1 MNKTLKNTLL
11 ATTGATI
18 IGATAVALNSVPS
31 AIAAIGGAVFG
42 SLCVQSSEGAKAKK
56 REEAIRV
63 ASAFKNAYERN
74 KGVVLAEELSFFAD
88 IDLET
93 ATVFLNALSESQNG
107 QKISIDNTVAF
118 TFPHTQSVLDTLTK
132 NSQAWVESRTQPLLI
147 ENQTLK
153 QQLSL
158 IQAQMQMQQTPQ
170 QQPVSSWAPSP
181 EPVEQKITSEVDPW
195 KKLL

>member
-42 SLCVQSSEGAKAKK
+42 SLCVQSSESTKAKK

-63 ASAFKNAYERN
+63 ASAFKNAYDRN

-93 ATVFLNALSESQNG
+93 ATVFLNALTESQNG

-153 QQLSL
+153 QQLAF
-158 IQAQMQMQQTPQ
+158 IQAQIQTQQVQQQT
-170 QQPVSSWAPSP
+170 VSSWASPP
-181 EPVEQKITSEVDPW
+181 EPVEQKTTAEVDPW